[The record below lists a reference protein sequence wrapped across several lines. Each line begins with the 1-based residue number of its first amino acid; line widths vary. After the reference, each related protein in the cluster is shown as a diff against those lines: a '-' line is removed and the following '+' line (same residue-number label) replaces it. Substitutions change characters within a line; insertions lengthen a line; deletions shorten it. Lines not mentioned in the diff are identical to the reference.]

1 MVTRGR
7 RPSLKSQMREEV
19 RKHFPQAPES
29 RVKSVF
35 EDLCDVLMTY
45 VGEVLER
52 NEPQQNS

>member
-1 MVTRGR
+1 MGT

-29 RVKSVF
+29 RVKSVV

>member
-1 MVTRGR
+1 
-7 RPSLKSQMREEV
+7 MREEV

-29 RVKSVF
+29 RVKSVV